1 MAKNVFICQQRTSQL
16 ERRMWPKK
24 PQLIQEDKTL
34 QMQSLYILEENHFDL
49 DNIEWVQKKINKQ
62 TKKTRMASSIM
73 RNSQVFSFQ
82 S

>member
-49 DNIEWVQKKINKQ
+49 DNIEWVQNKQ
-62 TKKTRMASSIM
+62 TNKQNRMASSIM